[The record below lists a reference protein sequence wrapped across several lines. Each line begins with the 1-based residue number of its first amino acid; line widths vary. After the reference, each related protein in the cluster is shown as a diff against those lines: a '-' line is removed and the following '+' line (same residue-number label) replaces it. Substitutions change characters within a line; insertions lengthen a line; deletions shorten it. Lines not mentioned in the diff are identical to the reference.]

1 MNCQE
6 AIAELMRSIDTNAP
20 TSEEAR
26 AHLRECEGCRALLA
40 SVSEHA
46 PAEDAAVENSA
57 VAAEAALA
65 KERKKLTLQRAIA
78 ISVAVVVFLAL
89 MLIPL
94 RGGSDFNVGERAMIA
109 FVGVCIAILVGAPL
123 LILFSMVASAKKPT
137 GERRFYRRLG
147 PGKWIDG
154 VCLGI
159 AEAMG
164 WNVALVR
171 IAFVSLIWFKGFG
184 LLAYIICSM
193 AMPLYPGDRQY
204 LLRFRI
210 ARAWRRMRHATDD
223 AQQHG

>member
-6 AIAELMRSIDTNAP
+6 AIAELMRSIDANAP

-26 AHLRECEGCRALLA
+26 AHLRDCERCRALLV

-57 VAAEAALA
+57 AAAEAAVA
-65 KERKKLTLQRAIA
+65 TERKKLTLRRAIA

-94 RGGSDFNVGERAMIA
+94 RGGSTFSFGERAMIA
-109 FVGVCIAILVGAPL
+109 FVGVCIAILVGAPF
-123 LILFSMVASAKKPT
+123 LILFSMVANAKRPT
-137 GERRFYRRLG
+137 GERRFYKRLG
-147 PGKWIDG
+147 PGRWIDG

-171 IAFVSLIWFKGFG
+171 IAFASLIWFKGLG
-184 LLAYIICSM
+184 LLAYIICSL
-193 AMPLYPGDRQY
+193 AMPLHPADRQF

-210 ARAWRRMRHATDD
+210 ARALRRIRHALDD
-223 AQQHG
+223 AQQLG